1 MLFGIIVALKA
12 KLAAIEASSG
22 IWKMEED
29 SVAYIRKM
37 RIESD
42 IARTKKLSGWIVD
55 IKVKK

>member
-1 MLFGIIVALKA
+1 MVALKA
-12 KLAAIEASSG
+12 KLSAIVASFG

-29 SVAYIRKM
+29 SVTYIRKI

-42 IARTKKLSGWIVD
+42 IARTKKLGGWVAE